1 VHGPLCFTGRMRE
14 LATQAQHDVFA
25 VFGAATSQTQRQTYI
40 RTADFLAALRIYRDI
55 VAAAFT
61 DDLISA
67 GLAGKPAQF
76 LAQCID
82 NYRQAPGSPERDQ
95 AISVI
100 AAVDQSSDA
109 GVLVGMVRLTIE
121 KLAGRA

>member
-1 VHGPLCFTGRMRE
+1 MRQ
-14 LATQAQHDVFA
+14 LAQEAQCDVFA
-25 VFGAATSQTQRQTYI
+25 VFGAAANETQSETYI

-67 GLAGKPAQF
+67 GLAGKPAHF
-76 LAQCID
+76 LAQFVD
-82 NYRQAPGSPERDQ
+82 NYHQAPPSPERDQ

-100 AAVDQSSDA
+100 SSVDQSPSA
-109 GVLVGMVRLTIE
+109 GVLVAMARLIIE
-121 KLAGRA
+121 KRAGRL